1 MRAYPLL
8 GQMGGGLGPGN
19 LEFFGPQIALAY
31 RLDVILQGPK
41 THNFQG
47 PTPSH
52 LPS

>member
-8 GQMGGGLGPGN
+8 GQMGGESGPGN
-19 LEFFGPQIALAY
+19 LEFFWPQMALAY
-31 RLDVILQGPK
+31 LLDVIS
-41 THNFQG
+41 QG